1 MSRLESNATFEKTT
15 DSEVKRESQKT
26 KISNA
31 ITFLVLT
38 ALLTYSY
45 MNGHIF
51 MEHLAVCGFIISC
64 IAIIKLME
72 TK

>member
-26 KISNA
+26 KISIA

>member
-1 MSRLESNATFEKTT
+1 MSRLETNATFEKTT

-26 KISNA
+26 KISIA

>member
-15 DSEVKRESQKT
+15 NSEVKRESQKT
-26 KISNA
+26 KISIA

-51 MEHLAVCGFIISC
+51 MEHLAVCGFIMSC